1 MHLTLVANTDAGSST
16 DADAIADALRAQGAD
31 VRLLDIEDAARA
43 ARGTCDRVVIA
54 GGDGSLGAVAAV
66 AGPAHLP
73 IAVIPTGTAN
83 DFARAL
89 ELPGD
94 QAAAVALAADPSAC
108 SRSVELARAGR
119 RPFLNAASCGLSV
132 IAARRA
138 QPLKSRLGSLAYA
151 VGAVQAGVTG
161 KPRHA
166 RVIADDVVVHD
177 GPAWQV
183 LVAATGAFG
192 GGSGIAEA
200 DPCDG
205 LLDVVVLEAGS
216 RIALTRRAF
225 GLRTGRITQQPGVTY
240 TRAHRIEV
248 KVSGGTRW
256 NIDGEICQLGAVT
269 FTGERDAIEVIVP
282 EGATSSSS

>member
-1 MHLTLVANTDAGSST
+1 MHLTLVANTDAGAGT

-43 ARGTCDRVVIA
+43 ARGACDRVVVA
-54 GGDGSLGAVAAV
+54 GGDGSLGVVAAV
-66 AGPAHLP
+66 AGPANLP

-94 QAAAVALAADPSAC
+94 RAAAVALAADPAAG
-108 SRSVELARAGR
+108 SRSVELAHAGR

-138 QPLKSRLGSLAYA
+138 EPLKRRLGPLAYA
-151 VGAVQAGVTG
+151 VGAVQAGLTG
-161 KPRHA
+161 RPRHA
-166 RVIADDVVVHD
+166 RVIAGDEVVHD

-183 LVAATGAFG
+183 LVAASGSFG
-192 GGSGIAEA
+192 GGSGIAVA
-200 DPCDG
+200 DPTDG
-205 LLDVVVLEAGS
+205 QLDVVVLEAGS
-216 RIALTRRAF
+216 RLALIRRAF
-225 GLRTGRITQQPGVTY
+225 GLRSGRVTEQPGVTHA
-240 TRAHRIEV
+240 RARRIEV

-256 NIDGEICQLGAVT
+256 NVDGEVCQLGAVV
-269 FTGERDAIEVIVP
+269 FTGERDAVEVIVP
-282 EGATSSSS
+282 

>member
-1 MHLTLVANTDAGSST
+1 VHLTLVANTDAGSQT
-16 DADAIADALRAQGAD
+16 DADAIADALRAAGAD
-31 VRLLDIEDAARA
+31 VRLLDIEDADRA
-43 ARGTCDRVVIA
+43 ARGLCDRVVVA

-66 AGPAHLP
+66 AGSAHLP

-89 ELPGD
+89 ELPAD

-108 SRSVELARAGR
+108 SRSVEVARAGR

-132 IAARRA
+132 IAARRGE
-138 QPLKSRLGSLAYA
+138 PLKRRLGSMAYA
-151 VGAVQAGVTG
+151 AGAVQAGLTG
-161 KPRHA
+161 QPRHA

-183 LVAATGAFG
+183 VVAATGAFG

-216 RIALTRRAF
+216 RVDLARRAF
-225 GLRTGRITQQPGVTY
+225 GLRTGRITQQPGVTH
-240 TRAHRIEV
+240 TRARRIEV
-248 KVSGGTRW
+248 KVSGGTCW
-256 NIDGEICQLGAVT
+256 NVDGEICRLGAVT
-269 FTGERDAIEVIVP
+269 FTGDRDAVEVIVP
-282 EGATSSSS
+282 DAS